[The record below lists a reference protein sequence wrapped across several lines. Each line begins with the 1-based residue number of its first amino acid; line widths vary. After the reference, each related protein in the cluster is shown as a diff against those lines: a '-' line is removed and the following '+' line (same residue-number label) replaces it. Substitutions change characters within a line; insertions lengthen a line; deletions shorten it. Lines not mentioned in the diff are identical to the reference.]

1 MEPRL
6 GGKGCDICLT
16 PAHLEERNRRITDE
30 ESFDDGSKL
39 EDLFLIF
46 RFLVQ
51 GPLTLGEEC
60 INKCQSS

>member
-46 RFLVQ
+46 RF
-51 GPLTLGEEC
+51 
-60 INKCQSS
+60 